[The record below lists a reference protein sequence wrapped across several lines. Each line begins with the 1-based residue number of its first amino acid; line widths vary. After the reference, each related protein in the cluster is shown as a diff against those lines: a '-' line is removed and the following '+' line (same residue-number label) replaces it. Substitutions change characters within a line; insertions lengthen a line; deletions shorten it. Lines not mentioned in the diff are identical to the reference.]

1 MLTSPRARSL
11 ARIRDCKLIPILRLP
26 SDEEV
31 LAMSEALLDGGL
43 PVIELSLTMPN
54 TVALIATLVARYGDR
69 ASIGAGTVL
78 TIEQVDTVAA
88 VGADFMVSPA
98 TDPLVLAHARGKG
111 LATFP
116 GALTPTEVI
125 TAWNAGA
132 DAVKV
137 FPCHSVGGADY
148 LRALKAPLPHIEL
161 VPTGGINRANA
172 LDHLAAG
179 AMALGMGNDLV
190 DLAALRA
197 KGKTAIEKR
206 AREYLQLVSG
216 IGQ

>member
-1 MLTSPRARSL
+1 VTSPRAQSL
-11 ARIRDCKLIPILRLP
+11 ARIQACKLLPILRLP
-26 SDEEV
+26 SDGEV

-54 TVALIATLVARYGDR
+54 AVALIADLVARYGER

-78 TIEQVDTVAA
+78 TIEQVDAVAA
-88 VGADFMVSPA
+88 AGASFMVSPV
-98 TDPLVLAHARGKG
+98 TDPRILSHARHRG

-116 GALTPTEVI
+116 GALTPTEVVA
-125 TAWNAGA
+125 AWSAGA

-137 FPCHSVGGADY
+137 FPCHSVGGANY
-148 LRALKAPLPHIEL
+148 LRALKAPLPDIPL
-161 VPTGGINRANA
+161 LPTGGIHRANA

-179 AMALGMGNDLV
+179 AMALGMGSDLV

-197 KGKTAIEKR
+197 EGKSAIEQR
-206 AREYLQLVSG
+206 ARDYLALVG
-216 IGQ
+216 TR

>member
-1 MLTSPRARSL
+1 MSLSPRARSL
-11 ARIRDCKLIPILRLP
+11 ARIRDCKLLPILRLP
-26 SDEEV
+26 TDGEV
-31 LAMSEALLDGGL
+31 LDMSEALLDGGL

-54 TVALIATLVARYGDR
+54 AVALIADLVSRFGDR

-78 TIEQVDTVAA
+78 TIGQVDEVAA

-98 TDPLVLAHARGKG
+98 TDPLVLAHARERG

-116 GALTPTEVI
+116 GALTPTEVVA
-125 TAWNAGA
+125 AWNAGA

-148 LRALKAPLPHIEL
+148 LRALKAPLPQIEL
-161 VPTGGINRANA
+161 LPTGGINRSNA

-179 AMALGMGNDLV
+179 AMALGMGSDLV
-190 DLAALRA
+190 DLAALRSD
-197 KGKTAIEKR
+197 GKTAIEKR
-206 AREYLQLVSG
+206 AREYLHLVSG
-216 IGQ
+216 VR